1 MDTIR
6 LTQFSSAAGCGCK
19 MAPAALESILQ
30 NSRTANQYKELLVG
44 NESSDDAAVYDWG
57 DGTGLIST
65 TDFFT
70 PIVDDAFLFGKIA
83 AANAISDVYAM
94 GGKPLLALA
103 ILAWPLEKL
112 GPELAKAVMAGAR
125 ETCSEAGIPLAGGHS
140 IDSTEPVFGLA
151 VSGRVMLADM
161 KKNNTAQA
169 GDYLLLTKPL
179 GVGVLSTAEKRG
191 VIKPEHVEDFHRQ
204 LGMLNSVG
212 YELGKIPGVH
222 ALTDVTGFGLMGHLI
237 EMAEGSGLGA
247 ELYYSKVPILS
258 SVPAY
263 LSERIVPDA
272 TYRNWNAYQK
282 KVAFGAGVN
291 VMEAFTVLPDP
302 QTNGG
307 LLISVSP
314 DALEQVLALLLSA
327 GIHCCNEPIG
337 KITAAGEKCIQV
349 LA

>member
-1 MDTIR
+1 MI
-6 LTQFSSAAGCGCK
+6 
-19 MAPAALESILQ
+19 
-30 NSRTANQYKELLVG
+30 
-44 NESSDDAAVYDWG
+44 
-57 DGTGLIST
+57 
-65 TDFFT
+65 
-70 PIVDDAFLFGKIA
+70 
-83 AANAISDVYAM
+83 
-94 GGKPLLALA
+94 
-103 ILAWPLEKL
+103 
-112 GPELAKAVMAGAR
+112 
-125 ETCSEAGIPLAGGHS
+125 
-140 IDSTEPVFGLA
+140 
-151 VSGRVMLADM
+151 
-161 KKNNTAQA
+161 
-169 GDYLLLTKPL
+169 
-179 GVGVLSTAEKRG
+179 
-191 VIKPEHVEDFHRQ
+191 DFHRQ

-307 LLISVSP
+307 LLIAVSA
-314 DALEQVLALLLSA
+314 DALEQVLSLLQSA

-337 KITAAGEKCIQV
+337 RITAAGEKCIQV